1 MDRTSGLLERTAV
14 VIPAYNAGRLLGGVI
29 ESVAGKIARERIIV
43 VDDGS
48 SDDTAEVAG
57 KTGVVV
63 VRHLKNRGKGA
74 ALSTGLEKA
83 YAIGSE
89 FAITLDADGQHDPAE
104 IPRFLEKER
113 ETGAD
118 IIVGNR
124 MRDIKNMPRIRIFTN
139 RLTSWVV
146 SKKAG
151 QPIPDSQNGYRLIK
165 TALVRKLT
173 FETCRYEWESEIL
186 IKAGRAGARI
196 TDIPTATIYG
206 EERSSI
212 HPLVDTLRFFR
223 LVIKSFFW

>member
-1 MDRTSGLLERTAV
+1 MDQMADFMARTAV
-14 VIPAYNAGRLLGGVI
+14 VIPAYNAARLLGGVI
-29 ESVAGKIARERIIV
+29 ESVSGMIAKDRIIV

-48 SDDTAEVAG
+48 SDNTTEVAEAA
-57 KTGVVV
+57 GVVV
-63 VRHLKNRGKGA
+63 IRHPENQGKGA
-74 ALSTGLEKA
+74 ALSTGIDRA
-83 YAIGSE
+83 YEAGSE
-89 FAITLDADGQHDPAE
+89 FAITLDADGQHPPAE
-104 IPRFLEKER
+104 IPRFLQKEK

-124 MRDIKNMPRIRIFTN
+124 MLDIKDMPPIRIFTN

-151 QPIPDSQNGYRLIK
+151 QKIPDSQNGYRLIK
-165 TALVRKLT
+165 TALFKKLE

-186 IKAGRAGARI
+186 IKAGKLGARI

-212 HPLVDTLRFFR
+212 NPLVDTLRFFR